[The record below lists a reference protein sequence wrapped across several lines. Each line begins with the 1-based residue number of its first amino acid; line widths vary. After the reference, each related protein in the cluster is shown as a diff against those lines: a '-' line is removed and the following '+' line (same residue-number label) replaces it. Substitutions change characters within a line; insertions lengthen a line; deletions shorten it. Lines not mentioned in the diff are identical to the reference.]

1 MNPLLSG
8 DYENQILNTN
18 SIITFNPINFRQY
31 NRTQNNLYKPI
42 EEPKPENIHEFNP
55 DIVSE
60 KIKINRKYFNS
71 ITGKR
76 NMEIIPINIKQRNIK
91 DNRFKPPPVIPKP
104 VEESIKVS
112 EPVVESIKVPEPV
125 ENRVQVSKPVKTDVK
140 PIIIKKLDS
149 VVRKR
154 DRRILFDQRCKITD
168 SIVIK
173 KGQYLS
179 FPFSNSSDQP
189 MYIHSIDLHVSTSST
204 NIRGTLYYT
213 DKNPFLR
220 KYVVDKSKWK
230 SVRHSIRFFS
240 YNTAVLNKKGAV
252 IHIELK
258 EIMIKG
264 GVQDY
269 FFIFEID
276 DSSEGSVSFFSGP
289 KISSCGNTLIYDKMW
304 KNENRNTIHYAIY
317 GRQWR
322 KIEKE
327 KINKIEND
335 TSSYI
340 STTWKIHV
348 EESRYYYFMVKTPHS
363 CNLEIDGR
371 EIIKSNRCKRGSKG
385 SCKLD
390 SGNSYILKLVYSK
403 DDADNYF
410 AWTNKY
416 NRNWVD
422 DLADTNVIHF
432 TRM

>member
-1 MNPLLSG
+1 M
-8 DYENQILNTN
+8 
-18 SIITFNPINFRQY
+18 R
-31 NRTQNNLYKPI
+31 
-42 EEPKPENIHEFNP
+42 
-55 DIVSE
+55 
-60 KIKINRKYFNS
+60 
-71 ITGKR
+71 
-76 NMEIIPINIKQRNIK
+76 
-91 DNRFKPPPVIPKP
+91 
-104 VEESIKVS
+104 
-112 EPVVESIKVPEPV
+112 
-125 ENRVQVSKPVKTDVK
+125 
-140 PIIIKKLDS
+140 
-149 VVRKR
+149 
-154 DRRILFDQRCKITD
+154 
-168 SIVIK
+168 
-173 KGQYLS
+173 
-179 FPFSNSSDQP
+179 
-189 MYIHSIDLHVSTSST
+189 
-204 NIRGTLYYT
+204 
-213 DKNPFLR
+213 
-220 KYVVDKSKWK
+220 
-230 SVRHSIRFFS
+230 
-240 YNTAVLNKKGAV
+240 
-252 IHIELK
+252 
-258 EIMIKG
+258 
-264 GVQDY
+264 
-269 FFIFEID
+269 
-276 DSSEGSVSFFSGP
+276 
-289 KISSCGNTLIYDKMW
+289 
-304 KNENRNTIHYAIY
+304 NRNTIHYAIY